1 AQRYRLRIRIP
12 HFSGRMLRV
21 RGRGVQVELRRLV
34 RRGAQKAHVKPTTTD
49 VQRLLVADLE
59 GLVVNHDGPRAS
71 DVDDAELAALEEVFR
86 LEGIDRLQRQRRVGG
101 DGAAGDETV
110 VVRVDEMDLTAREEV
125 LDQEFPPKL
134 LRVEGADGIG
144 VGSVSRL

>member
-34 RRGAQKAHVKPTTTD
+34 SRGAQKAHVKPTTTD

-86 LEGIDRLQRQRRVGG
+86 LEGIDRLQRQRPAGG
-101 DGAAGDETV
+101 HGATGNEAI
-110 VVRVDEMDLTAREEV
+110 VVRIHEMDLTGKEEA

-134 LRVEGADGIG
+134 LRVERADGVGI
-144 VGSVSRL
+144 GSV